1 VVTIPLILLAI
12 PSVLIG
18 FFTVGP
24 MLFGDFFRGAIEV
37 MPAHDT
43 VAAAAKTLWHDEH
56 GWLSA
61 AVRFGLHSVE
71 SPVFWLAFFGFAS
84 ATALYLFFPDTATKM
99 RASKPGAFLTRVL
112 ENKYGFDDLW
122 IKGFAGGGIKLG
134 KFSWKRGDAGLID
147 GLLVNGS
154 AVLVDRIA
162 GIVRHLQTGRL
173 YNYAFAMI
181 IGLIVLLAV
190 LVRTVGA

>member
-1 VVTIPLILLAI
+1 
-12 PSVLIG
+12 
-18 FFTVGP
+18 

-43 VAAAAKTLWHDEH
+43 VAMAGKALWHDED
-56 GWLSA
+56 GWFWA
-61 AVRFGLHSVE
+61 AVGFGAHFYKSV
-71 SPVFWLAFFGFAS
+71 VFWLAFAGFAL
-84 ATALYLFFPDTATKM
+84 ATYIYLFNTALADRFAKLFAPVV
-99 RASKPGAFLTRVL
+99 RLL

-134 KFSWKRGDAGLID
+134 RFSWKRGDAGLID
-147 GLLVNGS
+147 GLLVNGT
-154 AVLVDRIA
+154 AALVDRVA
-162 GIVRHLQTGRL
+162 GLVRHVQTGRL

-190 LVRTVGA
+190 LVKMTGA